1 MLVRDIMTQKLESI
15 SPKAT
20 LRDTAR
26 KMRDLK
32 IGSLP
37 VVENGRLIG
46 MITDRDICCRG
57 VADDFDPARAEVR
70 QVMSNDVAFC
80 FSFDTVNDAVRQ
92 MEQRHVQ
99 RLAVLNND
107 KSIAGFLSVDD
118 VAHFSRQMAG
128 EVLDSRG
135 QVRH

>member
-70 QVMSNDVAFC
+70 QIMTHDVAFC
-80 FSFDTVNDAVRQ
+80 FSYDTVNDAVRQ

>member
-1 MLVRDIMTQKLESI
+1 MLVRDIMTQKLQSI
-15 SPKAT
+15 SPKTT
-20 LRDTAR
+20 LRDAAR

-37 VVENGRLIG
+37 VVENGSLIG

-70 QVMSNDVAFC
+70 QVMSHDVAFC
-80 FSFDTVNDAVRQ
+80 FSYDTVNDAVRQ

-99 RLAVLNND
+99 RLAVLNSD

-118 VAHFSRQMAG
+118 IARFSRQMAG

>member
-1 MLVRDIMTQKLESI
+1 MTQKLESI

-70 QVMSNDVAFC
+70 QIMTHDVAFC
-80 FSFDTVNDAVRQ
+80 FSYDTVNDAVRQ

>member
-1 MLVRDIMTQKLESI
+1 MTKKLESI
-15 SPKAT
+15 LPTAT
-20 LRDTAR
+20 LRDAAR

-37 VVENGRLIG
+37 VAANGRLIG

-57 VADDFDPARAEVR
+57 VADDFDPVR
-70 QVMSNDVAFC
+70 TQVREIMSHDVAFC
-80 FSFDTVNDAVRQ
+80 FSYDTVNDAVRQ
-92 MEQRHVQ
+92 MEQRHIQ

-107 KSIAGFLSVDD
+107 KTIAGFLSVDD

-135 QVRH
+135 HVQH